1 MNEKRDAWQARIA
14 RAAIEGIPIA
24 AILYLLIGDF
34 KPYLPTHADA
44 IGVGDVVVHFA
55 RLFFIVIGAI
65 CLVQR
70 MFDWLRKFRSLMR
83 RQREPMN

>member
-34 KPYLPTHADA
+34 KPYLPTHADT
-44 IGVGDVVVHFA
+44 IGVGDVALLFA
-55 RLFFIVIGAI
+55 RLFFIVLGVTRFVRAT
-65 CLVQR
+65 
-70 MFDWLRKFRSLMR
+70 FDWFEKLRTFVALMSK
-83 RQREPMN
+83 QR